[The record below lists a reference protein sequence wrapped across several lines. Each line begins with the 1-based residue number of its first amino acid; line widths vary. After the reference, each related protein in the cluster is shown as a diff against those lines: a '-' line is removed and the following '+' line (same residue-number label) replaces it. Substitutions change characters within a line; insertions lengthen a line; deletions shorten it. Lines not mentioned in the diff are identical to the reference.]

1 QEVRELAQRSAKA
14 AREISELITN
24 SAREVEQGVKL
35 VSETGEALSRIETFV
50 ESINQNVN
58 AIATGAAEQSTSLAE
73 INTAVNQL
81 DQVTQQNA
89 SLVSSI
95 GQSGAVLADGAAKM
109 QQLVELF
116 KLNRRATLRDGTSVS
131 NPQMRRP
138 NPAPAYA
145 PPAPVQQPA
154 KLHAAG
160 GGRAAAGGGGGNWEE
175 F

>member
-1 QEVRELAQRSAKA
+1 M
-14 AREISELITN
+14 
-24 SAREVEQGVKL
+24 
-35 VSETGEALSRIETFV
+35 
-50 ESINQNVN
+50 
-58 AIATGAAEQSTSLAE
+58 
-73 INTAVNQL
+73 NQL

-131 NPQMRRP
+131 NPSMRRP

-145 PPAPVQQPA
+145 PPAPVPVAQPVKQYA
-154 KLHAAG
+154 AAG
-160 GGRAAAGGGGGNWEE
+160 GGRAAAASGGGSWEE